1 MKVKECQ
8 SLFLHHNSQIIRFF
22 EHNVDHKKG
31 RVIRHTIPKIGISV
45 SSDDKKDKTHF
56 DNGREKTSR
65 SSFNWRCSKSPY

>member
-1 MKVKECQ
+1 MKAKECQ

-45 SSDDKKDKTHF
+45 SSDDKKDKAH
-56 DNGREKTSR
+56 
-65 SSFNWRCSKSPY
+65 FNWKIKVMVWPSTFVDA